1 MSISY
6 DKSVLKADC
15 MLLNEHNHVS
25 SDDHT
30 NPLVP
35 DAAPVHQETDLNIVS
50 EARTLNPSSLSK
62 YKLLPIP
69 PRRLALC
76 GGGIRCIAH
85 IGVLKELQK
94 QNLLKCVKELFGV
107 SAGALFSLMYCI
119 GYTLQEMETI
129 ALDFDF
135 GILQS
140 IEPEI
145 ALEFPQTFGLDS
157 GDRLQRFVCSLL
169 NRKGFSPSLTFSEL
183 QTLRPSI
190 RFRCYATDIQMNSIK
205 EFSLQKTPSLSVVLA
220 VRASMSL
227 PVLYTPVKD
236 PETGRLLMDGGL
248 YHNLP
253 FVFLSEKEKKET
265 LAVLFTVTSSIH
277 QKNDIFNVFQN
288 VYDSIVSLRNRIFVE
303 KYKYQVL
310 CISTDNFSGL
320 EFEKTKDEKSSFIQF
335 AEQKTKEF
343 LLTRSIKPI
352 RRYSVS

>member
-1 MSISY
+1 
-6 DKSVLKADC
+6 
-15 MLLNEHNHVS
+15 MLSNEHNHVS
-25 SDDHT
+25 SDDHI
-30 NPLVP
+30 NPLAQDV
-35 DAAPVHQETDLNIVS
+35 APVCQETDLNIVS

-62 YKLLPIP
+62 YKLPPIP

-76 GGGIRCIAH
+76 GGAIRCIAH
-85 IGVLKELQK
+85 IGVLKELQR
-94 QNLLKCVKELFGV
+94 QNLLKCVKEVFGV

-135 GILQS
+135 SLLRS
-140 IEPEI
+140 IEPEV
-145 ALEFPQTFGLDS
+145 ALEFPQTLGLDS

-169 NRKGFSPSLTFSEL
+169 NRKGLSPTITFSEL
-183 QTLRPSI
+183 QTLRPSV

-205 EFSLQKTPSLSVVLA
+205 EFNSQKTPSISVVLA

-236 PETGRLLMDGGL
+236 PQTGRLLMDGGL

-265 LAVLFTVTSSIH
+265 LAVLFTVQSSSLDMN
-277 QKNDIFNVFQN
+277 QTDVFNVFQN
-288 VYDSIVSLRNRIFVE
+288 VYDSIVSLRNRIFIE

-310 CISTDNFSGL
+310 CIPTDNFSGL
-320 EFEKTKDEKSSFIQF
+320 EFEKTKEQKLSFILHAQ
-335 AEQKTKEF
+335 EKTKEF
-343 LLTRSIKPI
+343 LMRAGCTPI